1 MKDYYSFIYLDEQM
15 IEILYSQIFD
25 NIVERNVSSSN
36 EEQIKSNV
44 KANLINV
51 LNSSI
56 DGQEILINS

>member
-44 KANLINV
+44 KSCFDT
-51 LNSSI
+51 LNM
-56 DGQEILINS
+56 